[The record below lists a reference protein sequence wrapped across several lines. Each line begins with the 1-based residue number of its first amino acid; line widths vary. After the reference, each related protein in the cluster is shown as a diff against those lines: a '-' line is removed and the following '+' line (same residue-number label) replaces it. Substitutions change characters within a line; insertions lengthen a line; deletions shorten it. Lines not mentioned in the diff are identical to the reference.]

1 MKQQYKAGRSKGT
14 VSLVIAIND
23 TPYKVG
29 FGEDVNVVYL
39 RRLHQNDY
47 ENVQYAVTDNTCTC
61 LAFSNF
67 YGPCKHILA
76 VHKARELL
84 GLELIDI

>member
-1 MKQQYKAGRSKGT
+1 MKQQYRAGRSKGT

-23 TPYKVG
+23 NPYKVG

-39 RRLHQNDY
+39 CRLHHNAY
-47 ENVQYAVTDNTCTC
+47 ENVQYGVTDNTCTC

-67 YGPCKHILA
+67 KIQSFRLVNG
-76 VHKARELL
+76 RR
-84 GLELIDI
+84 